1 MTQNLRQQAK
11 ISTFVQMSFHSQ
23 NLEQTTKSKLQKDKQ
38 KSLISVVSLHSFL
51 FNQFVILDLNT
62 DFKILFLWFEKI

>member
-1 MTQNLRQQAK
+1 MRQQAK

-23 NLEQTTKSKLQKDKQ
+23 NLEQKSKSKLQKDKQ

-62 DFKILFLWFEKI
+62 DSKILFWWFAKI